1 MTSVTTL
8 IALISFFV
16 LGGDVIRG
24 FIFAMIWGV
33 VVGTY
38 SSVFVASAILLKL
51 NVTRDWSAKDVNTGG
66 QFSNIDA

>member
-8 IALISFFV
+8 IALVSLFV

-24 FIFAMIWGV
+24 FVFAMIWGV
-33 VVGTY
+33 IVGTY
-38 SSVFVASAILLKL
+38 SSVFVASTILLKL
-51 NVTRDWSAKDVNTGG
+51 GVKRDWSKQANTTGN